1 MSGICRTQ
9 SIVPC
14 AEGDRRSSEGRVD
27 LGSMIKKMT
36 IKKVPKETI
45 GRVRAVL
52 I

>member
-27 LGSMIKKMT
+27 LGIMIKKMT
-36 IKKVPKETI
+36 IKKMTIKKDKDKEDD
-45 GRVRAVL
+45 
-52 I
+52 